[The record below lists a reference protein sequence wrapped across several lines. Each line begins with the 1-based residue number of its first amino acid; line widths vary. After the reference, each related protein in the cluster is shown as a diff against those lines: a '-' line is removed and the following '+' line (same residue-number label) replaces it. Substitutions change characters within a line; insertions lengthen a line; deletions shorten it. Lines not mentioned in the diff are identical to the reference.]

1 MNTSVQKLKGLM
13 IISIISF
20 LLVSCEKDVN
30 LNLNQVEDV
39 LVVDAVIENNQPPI
53 VILTTS
59 LNYFNSI
66 NAAIL
71 NNLFIHNA
79 VVKISNGSLTHQLRE
94 VATPSG
100 LGFNVYAYTL
110 DPVNSTTAF
119 VGEFNKQYQLQ
130 IEVNGKTYTS
140 TTHIPGLDKKVD
152 SLWWKTPTLYPGDDP
167 NKVALM
173 LKATDPPGLGN
184 YIRYFTKKNSE
195 PFLPGQ
201 NSTFDDQVIDG
212 TTYSIQIDPGID
224 RNNPIKADSNYFK
237 KGDTVTFKLSNIDR
251 ATYRFWNTW
260 EFAAQSIGN
269 PFSQPGKVL
278 GNISNGAL
286 GAFYGYANDYK
297 TIIIPR

>member
-1 MNTSVQKLKGLM
+1 MKMNIQKLRGVVAM
-13 IISIISF
+13 VGCCII
-20 LLVSCEKDVN
+20 LLGCEKNVD

-39 LVVDAVIENNQPPI
+39 LVVDAIIENDQPPV

-59 LNYFNSI
+59 LNYFNNI

-94 VATPSG
+94 VSTPSG
-100 LGFNVYAYTL
+100 LGFNLYAYTL
-110 DPVNSTTAF
+110 DPSNSTTAF
-119 VGEFNKQYQLQ
+119 LGELNKQYQLK
-130 IEVNGKTYTS
+130 IEVDGKVYEA
-140 TTHIPGLDKKVD
+140 TTHIPSLDKRID
-152 SLWWKTPTLYPGDDP
+152 SLWWKIPTLYSGDDP
-167 NKVALM
+167 NKVVVM

-201 NSTFDDQVIDG
+201 NSTFDDQIIDG
-212 TTYSIQIDPGID
+212 TTYSLQVDPGID

-251 ATYRFWNTW
+251 DTYRFWNTW

-286 GAFYGYANDYK
+286 GAFYGYANDFK